1 MTKKLTSILVIMLLL
16 TITVMPVSASECN
29 TKEVVSVVHVN
40 FESGKMKSENVTV
53 TSNFERT
60 DSAYANTENNTV
72 APAEII
78 GTDNRQIVLTTGIK
92 PYSTIPHIVV
102 EFPSGAVKHGT
113 AVLFD
118 DDTALT
124 TAHCF
129 YHEDSGI
136 GEWANYVAVYPGQ
149 VNTLYPFGDTTGV
162 EAIISSDFMQTF
174 QDKDDWAVLKLAD
187 PIGNECGWS
196 ELKVIT
202 PVIGKQVKVIGY
214 PYSSGTEGI
223 MYESTGSMYESTGS
237 MYLGSN
243 NDRILHTADTIGGQ
257 SGAPVFD
264 EEGYVIAIHQGG
276 IDSYKN
282 SSVRISETYKSIF
295 ESYK

>member
-1 MTKKLTSILVIMLLL
+1 MTKKLISILVIMLLL
-16 TITVMPVSASECN
+16 ATTIIPVNASEFN
-29 TKEVVSVVHVN
+29 VEETVHVTHLN
-40 FESGKMKSENVTV
+40 FKNGEMRSEILTV
-53 TSNFERT
+53 TSNSEKANSV
-60 DSAYANTENNTV
+60 DVNTENN
-72 APAEII
+72 AALLAGII
-78 GTDNRQIVLTTGIK
+78 GSDDRQVVLTTGIK
-92 PYSTIPHIVV
+92 PYSTIAHIVV
-102 EFPSGAVKHGT
+102 EFPSGAVQHGT

-124 TAHCF
+124 VAHCF
-129 YHEDSGI
+129 YHEDEIFGI
-136 GEWANYVAVYPGQ
+136 EEWANYVAVYPGQ
-149 VNTLYPFGDTTGV
+149 INTLYPFGDTTGI

-174 QDKDDWAVLKLAD
+174 QDKDDWAILKLAD
-187 PIGNECGWS
+187 SIGNECGWS
-196 ELKVIT
+196 ELKVVT
-202 PVIGKQVKVIGY
+202 PVIGKQIKVIGY

-223 MYESTGSMYESTGS
+223 MYESTGS

-276 IDSYKN
+276 LDSYKN